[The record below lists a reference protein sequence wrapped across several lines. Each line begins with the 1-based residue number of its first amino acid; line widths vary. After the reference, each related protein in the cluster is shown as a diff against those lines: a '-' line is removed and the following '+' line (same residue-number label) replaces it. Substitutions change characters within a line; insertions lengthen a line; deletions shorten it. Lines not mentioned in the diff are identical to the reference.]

1 MTPLHWKMRFRLG
14 GPMEM
19 FPVSLYNISAEGEK
33 GRTYAPQAKSVTV
46 LVNWLEIATEVL
58 STCEIPW

>member
-1 MTPLHWKMRFRLG
+1 
-14 GPMEM
+14 MEM